1 MQYQVE
7 RSHEIQDEWCV
18 EAINHEG
25 DGEIYVAIFSGPDAK
40 RRAEEYAAWKDAK
53 TRIRA
58 VTSFPIGD
66 VAT

>member
-1 MQYQVE
+1 VRYQVE
-7 RSHEIQDEWCV
+7 LSRGTQDEWRV

-40 RRAEEYAAWKDAK
+40 RRAEGYAAWKDAK

-58 VTSFPIGD
+58 VSSFPIGD
-66 VAT
+66 VTI